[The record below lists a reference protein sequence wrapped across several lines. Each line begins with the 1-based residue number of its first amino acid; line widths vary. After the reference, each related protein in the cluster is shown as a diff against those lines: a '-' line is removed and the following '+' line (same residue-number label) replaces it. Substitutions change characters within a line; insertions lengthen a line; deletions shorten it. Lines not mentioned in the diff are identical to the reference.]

1 MNELQ
6 VVVKFVKEHPI
17 PLVMLAIG
25 FIVEDYLNEKE
36 EE

>member
-17 PLVMLAIG
+17 PLAMLAIG
-25 FIVEDYLNEKE
+25 FLIEDYLKNKE